1 MIRRQEDIEVS
12 HKLVLLLKHVTV
24 KLDFSLPAGF
34 GFVTFEADE
43 AVDEVCSIQYHDIR
57 NKKVILVA
65 KLIF

>member
-1 MIRRQEDIEVS
+1 MFGFP
-12 HKLVLLLKHVTV
+12 LLLV
-24 KLDFSLPAGF
+24 GF

-65 KLIF
+65 WLIF